1 MPISLQVYPCPAA
14 LFMSNAGL
22 ANMNLLLSHK
32 LWQDFRITT
41 KGVQVY
47 LPPYFKPN
55 DLQTLLEK
63 YNNAYN
69 FWHQHAAV
77 SFNQQV
83 YNLFAK
89 RSNTKQPGL
98 RHNYSYLYLNGASC
112 LGACCLA

>member
-1 MPISLQVYPCPAA
+1 MPISLQVYPCRAA

-22 ANMNLLLSHK
+22 ASMNLLLRHK
-32 LWQDFRITT
+32 LWQDFGITAT
-41 KGVQVY
+41 GVQVY
-47 LPPYFKPN
+47 LPPYFKPD

-63 YNNAYN
+63 HHNAYD
-69 FWHQHAAV
+69 FWHEHAAV

-89 RSNTKQPGL
+89 RTNTKQPGL

-112 LGACCLA
+112 LGAGCLA

>member
-1 MPISLQVYPCPAA
+1 MPISLQVYPCRAA

-22 ANMNLLLSHK
+22 ASMNLLLCHK
-32 LWQDFRITT
+32 LWQDFGITAT
-41 KGVQVY
+41 GVQVY
-47 LPPYFKPN
+47 LPPYFKPD

-63 YNNAYN
+63 YHNAYN

-89 RSNTKQPGL
+89 RLNTKQPIL
-98 RHNYSYLYLNGASC
+98 RHNYSYVYLNGTSC
-112 LGACCLA
+112 LGAGCLA